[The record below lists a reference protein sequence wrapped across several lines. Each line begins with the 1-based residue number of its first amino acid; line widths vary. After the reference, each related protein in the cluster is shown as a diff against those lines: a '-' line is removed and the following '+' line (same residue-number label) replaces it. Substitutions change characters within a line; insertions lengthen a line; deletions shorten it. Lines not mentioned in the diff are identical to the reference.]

1 MRLIQTYRRALLPL
15 TLLVSLAGC
24 RGPASSE
31 ASEGDALQAIEEAM
45 ASAQHEA
52 AVDDSVAVAPQTGAD
67 YAKALEDAY
76 LAGGEEAATAGE
88 AFESDSGTAT
98 GVEVGQDPPPEI
110 DFDDLLLGASAQEG
124 DGPIQNPYEEFGERI
139 VWYRDSGLIMKPF
152 TFPLGAGGRVQALI
166 ETHSGLDIHGAP
178 VDNNNM
184 PEGAQPPGSVVLHLL
199 NGQGA
204 ETFTPPRTPGVTKPR
219 VVPLSDWLVVTAAPE
234 EMRQIQRF
242 IRLFISSA
250 RQIQV
255 EAKIVELTTTKTSD
269 YGIRPVDG
277 VTPIFG
283 LPNAGSLIHSVD
295 FSFGNT
301 VDVGE
306 AIFGVSAVFD
316 GVQFNALLEMIS
328 TDESAAII
336 SQPKVAVREGARA
349 ELIEVQQTPVM
360 KLNSIN
366 ANGQFTWTISF
377 RDVGVQLYVVP
388 RIIGSNTLILDVD
401 TEVSQITGTAA
412 TFIVTD
418 PNGSSSTVGIPEV
431 AKRKATTT
439 VRLDAGQGLVIGGL
453 ISERTLQR
461 EKKVPVLGDLPLLG
475 SIFKSHYQVQER
487 TDVLFFI
494 YPRIL
499 QGIDLN
505 SDF

>member
-1 MRLIQTYRRALLPL
+1 VRLIQITRRALLPL
-15 TLLVSLAGC
+15 TFLGSLAAC
-24 RGPASSE
+24 RGPAPSE
-31 ASEGDALQAIEEAM
+31 APQGEALRAIEEAM
-45 ASAQHEA
+45 ARAENGEVLEGA
-52 AVDDSVAVAPQTGAD
+52 NGDAVWTEAD
-67 YAKALEDAY
+67 YAKALEEAY
-76 LAGGEEAATAGE
+76 LSGGEDGAADGGDEADPDAVPDSE
-88 AFESDSGTAT
+88 AD
-98 GVEVGQDPPPEI
+98 QDPLPEI
-110 DFDDLLLGASAQEG
+110 DLDDLLLGASAQ
-124 DGPIQNPYEEFGERI
+124 DASGPALSPYEEFGERI

-152 TFPLGAGGRVQALI
+152 TFPLGSGVRVRALI
-166 ETHSGLDIHGAP
+166 ETHSGLTIHGAP
-178 VDNNNM
+178 VDDTNM
-184 PEGAQPPGSVVLHLL
+184 PEGDQPPGSVVLHVLQ
-199 NGQGA
+199 GQGA
-204 ETFTPPRTPGVTKPR
+204 ETFTPPRTPGVSKPTL
-219 VVPLSDWLVVTAAPE
+219 VPLSDWLVVTAAPA
-234 EMRQIQRF
+234 EMRQVQRF
-242 IRLFISSA
+242 VRVFVSNA

-283 LPNAGSLIHSVD
+283 LPNAGSLVHSVD

-328 TDESAAII
+328 TDESASII

-349 ELIEVQQTPVM
+349 ELVEVQQEPVM
-360 KLNSIN
+360 KLNAIN
-366 ANGQFTWTISF
+366 ADGQFTWTITF
-377 RDVGVQLYVVP
+377 REVGVQLYVVP

-418 PNGSSSTVGIPEV
+418 PNGSTSTVGIPEV
-431 AKRKATTT
+431 ARRRATTT

-461 EKKVPVLGDLPLLG
+461 EKKVPLLGDLPLLG
-475 SIFKSHYQVQER
+475 GIFRSRYQVQER

>member
-1 MRLIQTYRRALLPL
+1 LLCLPL
-15 TLLVSLAGC
+15 LAVLAAC
-24 RGPASSE
+24 RGLASTES
-31 ASEGDALQAIEEAM
+31 SQGDFLGVIEEAM
-45 ASAQHEA
+45 LA
-52 AVDDSVAVAPQTGAD
+52 ATEGEILDAPPVDRAHGDAD
-67 YAKALEDAY
+67 YATALQEAY
-76 LAGGEEAATAGE
+76 LAAGE
-88 AFESDSGTAT
+88 AAASDGASAPAPDSATDAATTSGADR
-98 GVEVGQDPPPEI
+98 DPLPET
-110 DFDDLLLGASAQEG
+110 DLDDLLLGASSQ
-124 DGPIQNPYEEFGERI
+124 DTQDPVVSPYKEFGERI

-152 TFPLGAGGRVQALI
+152 TFPLGAGERVQALI
-166 ETHSGLDIHGAP
+166 QTHSGLTIHAAP
-178 VDNNNM
+178 VDATNM
-184 PEGAQPPGSVVLHLL
+184 PEGEQPPGSVVIHLL
-199 NGQGA
+199 KGQGA
-204 ETFTPPRTPGVTKPR
+204 EAFTPPRTPGVTTPTA
-219 VVPLSDWLVVTAAPE
+219 VALSDWLVVTAAPE
-234 EMRQIQRF
+234 EMRQVRRF
-242 IRLFISSA
+242 IRTFVSSA

-295 FSFGNT
+295 FSLGNT

-328 TDESAAII
+328 TDESASII

-349 ELIEVQQTPVM
+349 ELVEVTQVPVM
-360 KLNSIN
+360 KLNAIS
-366 ANGQFTWTISF
+366 ADGQFTWNVTF

-388 RIIGSNTLILDVD
+388 HVVGNDTIILNVD

-412 TFIVTD
+412 TFILTD
-418 PNGSSSTVGIPEV
+418 PSGSTSTVGVPEV
-431 AKRKATTT
+431 ATRRATTT

-453 ISERTLQR
+453 ISERILQR
-461 EKKVPVLGDLPLLG
+461 EKKVPLLGDIPLLG
-475 SIFKSHYQVQER
+475 NIFKSQYQVLER

-499 QGIDLN
+499 QGIDLS

>member
-1 MRLIQTYRRALLPL
+1 
-15 TLLVSLAGC
+15 
-24 RGPASSE
+24 
-31 ASEGDALQAIEEAM
+31 M
-45 ASAQHEA
+45 ASAQDEG
-52 AVDDSVAVAPQTGAD
+52 DREGPIGESAPTGAD
-67 YAKALEDAY
+67 YAKALEEAY
-76 LAGGEEAATAGE
+76 LAGGEEGGTANEGD
-88 AFESDSGTAT
+88 ESDPDVVPDFEA
-98 GVEVGQDPPPEI
+98 DPDLLPEI
-110 DFDDLLLGASAQEG
+110 DLDDLLLGVSAQ
-124 DGPIQNPYEEFGERI
+124 DGSGPALSPYEEFGERI

-152 TFPLGAGGRVQALI
+152 TFPLGAGERVQTLI
-166 ETHSGLDIHGAP
+166 QTHAGLNIHGVP
-178 VDNNNM
+178 VDDANM
-184 PEGAQPPGSVVLHLL
+184 PEGDQPPGSVVLHVLK
-199 NGQGA
+199 GQGA
-204 ETFTPPRTPGVTKPR
+204 ETFSSPRTAGVSKPTL
-219 VVPLSDWLVVTAAPE
+219 VPLFDWLVVTAAPA

-242 IRLFISSA
+242 IRAFVSNA

-328 TDESAAII
+328 TDESASII

-349 ELIEVQQTPVM
+349 ELVEVQQEPVM
-360 KLNSIN
+360 KLNAIN
-366 ANGQFTWTISF
+366 SNGQFTWTITF

-388 RIIGSNTLILDVD
+388 RVIGSSTLILDVD

-418 PNGSSSTVGIPEV
+418 PNGASSTVGIPEV
-431 AKRKATTT
+431 ARRRATTT

-461 EKKVPVLGDLPLLG
+461 EKKVPLLGDLPLLG
-475 SIFKSHYQVQER
+475 RIFKSRYQVQER

>member
-1 MRLIQTYRRALLPL
+1 
-15 TLLVSLAGC
+15 V
-24 RGPASSE
+24 
-31 ASEGDALQAIEEAM
+31 DALRAIEEAM
-45 ASAQHEA
+45 AGAQDGVDLEGPIADSAPTE
-52 AVDDSVAVAPQTGAD
+52 AD
-67 YAKALEDAY
+67 YAKALEEAY
-76 LAGGEEAATAGE
+76 LSGGEDGAANEGG
-88 AFESDSGTAT
+88 ESDPDAVPDSEAD
-98 GVEVGQDPPPEI
+98 QDPLPEI
-110 DFDDLLLGASAQEG
+110 DLDDLLLGASVQDEG
-124 DGPIQNPYEEFGERI
+124 GPVLNPYEEFGERI

-152 TFPLGAGGRVQALI
+152 TFPLGSGERVQALI
-166 ETHSGLDIHGAP
+166 QTHSGLTVHGAP
-178 VDNNNM
+178 VDDTNM

-199 NGQGA
+199 KGQGA
-204 ETFTPPRTPGVTKPR
+204 ETFTPPRAAGVSKPR
-219 VVPLSDWLVVTAAPE
+219 LVPLSDWLVVTAAPA
-234 EMRQIQRF
+234 EMRHVQRF
-242 IRLFISSA
+242 IRIFVSNA

-328 TDESAAII
+328 TDESASII

-349 ELIEVQQTPVM
+349 ELVEVQQEPVM
-360 KLNSIN
+360 KLNAIN
-366 ANGQFTWTISF
+366 ANGQFTWTITF

-388 RIIGSNTLILDVD
+388 RVIGSNTLILDVD

-418 PNGSSSTVGIPEV
+418 PNGSTSTVGIPEV
-431 AKRKATTT
+431 ARRRATTT

-461 EKKVPVLGDLPLLG
+461 EKKVPVLGDIPLLG
-475 SIFKSHYQVQER
+475 RIFKSRYQVQER

-505 SDF
+505 PDF

>member
-1 MRLIQTYRRALLPL
+1 MVTAQN
-15 TLLVSLAGC
+15 
-24 RGPASSE
+24 
-31 ASEGDALQAIEEAM
+31 EEAL
-45 ASAQHEA
+45 EE
-52 AVDDSVAVAPQTGAD
+52 SVATSAPTGAD
-67 YAKALEDAY
+67 YAKALEEAY
-76 LAGGEEAATAGE
+76 LSDGKDGAESGALETDPDAALDFEA
-88 AFESDSGTAT
+88 
-98 GVEVGQDPPPEI
+98 GQDPVPEI
-110 DFDDLLLGASAQEG
+110 DLDDLLVGASSQEG
-124 DGPIQNPYEEFGERI
+124 GGSILNPYEEFGERI

-152 TFPLGAGGRVQALI
+152 TFPLGAGERVQALI
-166 ETHSGLDIHGAP
+166 QTHSGLTVHGAP
-178 VDNNNM
+178 VDDTNM
-184 PEGAQPPGSVVLHLL
+184 PEGAQPSGSVVLHLL

-204 ETFTPPRTPGVTKPR
+204 ETFTPPRVAGVVRPR
-219 VVPLSDWLVVTAAPE
+219 LVPLSDWLVVTAAPE

-242 IRLFISSA
+242 IRVFVSSA

-328 TDESAAII
+328 TDESASII
-336 SQPKVAVREGARA
+336 SQPKVAVREGTRA
-349 ELIEVQQTPVM
+349 ELVEVQQEPVM
-360 KLNSIN
+360 KLNAIN
-366 ANGQFTWTISF
+366 ANGQFTWTIAF

-418 PNGSSSTVGIPEV
+418 SNGASSTVGIPEV
-431 AKRKATTT
+431 ARRRATTT

-461 EKKVPVLGDLPLLG
+461 EKKVPLLGDMPLVG
-475 SIFKSHYQVQER
+475 SLFKSHYQVQER

>member
-1 MRLIQTYRRALLPL
+1 M
-15 TLLVSLAGC
+15 SLAVMPACQGPESAESSEGESL
-24 RGPASSE
+24 RTLEAAMGDAQDPDGDMDPKLDPASSE
-31 ASEGDALQAIEEAM
+31 EEY
-45 ASAQHEA
+45 
-52 AVDDSVAVAPQTGAD
+52 T
-67 YAKALEDAY
+67 KALEEAY
-76 LAGGEEAATAGE
+76 QAGAREPDVGGSTGEPV
-88 AFESDSGTAT
+88 FDSAPLDGADD
-98 GVEVGQDPPPEI
+98 GQDPVPEI
-110 DFDDLLLGASAQEG
+110 DLDDLLLGAGAQDG
-124 DGPIQNPYEEFGERI
+124 DAPIVSPYEEFGERI

-152 TFPLGAGGRVQALI
+152 TFPLGAGARVQALI
-166 ETHSGLDIHGAP
+166 KSHAGLKVHAAP
-178 VDNNNM
+178 IDAEAM
-184 PEGAQPPGSVVLHLL
+184 PEGEQLPGTVVLHLL
-199 NGQGA
+199 NAQGA
-204 ETFTPPRTPGVTKPR
+204 EAFTPPRKPGVTAPK
-219 VVPLSDWLVVTAAPE
+219 VVPLADWLVVTAAPR
-234 EMRQIQRF
+234 EMRQVQRF
-242 IRLFISSA
+242 IRAFISSA

-255 EAKIVELTTTKTSD
+255 EAKIVELTTTQTSD

-283 LPNAGSLIHSVD
+283 LPNAGSLIHDID

-316 GVQFNALLEMIS
+316 GVQFNALLEMVS
-328 TDESAAII
+328 TDESASII

-349 ELIEVQQTPVM
+349 ELVEVQQEPVM
-360 KLNSIN
+360 KLNAIN
-366 ANGQFTWTISF
+366 ANGQFTWTINF
-377 RDVGVQLYVVP
+377 REVGVQLYVVP
-388 RIIGSNTLILDVD
+388 RVVGNNTLILDVD

-418 PNGSSSTVGIPEV
+418 AAGASSTVGVPEV

-439 VRLDAGQGLVIGGL
+439 VRLEAGQGLVIGGL

-461 EKKVPVLGDLPLLG
+461 ERKVPLLG
-475 SIFKSHYQVQER
+475 DIPLLGNIFKSNYQIQER

-505 SDF
+505 TDF

>member
-1 MRLIQTYRRALLPL
+1 
-15 TLLVSLAGC
+15 
-24 RGPASSE
+24 
-31 ASEGDALQAIEEAM
+31 
-45 ASAQHEA
+45 
-52 AVDDSVAVAPQTGAD
+52 
-67 YAKALEDAY
+67 
-76 LAGGEEAATAGE
+76 
-88 AFESDSGTAT
+88 
-98 GVEVGQDPPPEI
+98 
-110 DFDDLLLGASAQEG
+110 
-124 DGPIQNPYEEFGERI
+124 
-139 VWYRDSGLIMKPF
+139 
-152 TFPLGAGGRVQALI
+152 
-166 ETHSGLDIHGAP
+166 
-178 VDNNNM
+178 
-184 PEGAQPPGSVVLHLL
+184 
-199 NGQGA
+199 
-204 ETFTPPRTPGVTKPR
+204 
-219 VVPLSDWLVVTAAPE
+219 
-234 EMRQIQRF
+234 
-242 IRLFISSA
+242 
-250 RQIQV
+250 
-255 EAKIVELTTTKTSD
+255 
-269 YGIRPVDG
+269 VDG

>member
-1 MRLIQTYRRALLPL
+1 LR
-15 TLLVSLAGC
+15 
-24 RGPASSE
+24 
-31 ASEGDALQAIEEAM
+31 AIEEAM
-45 ASAQHEA
+45 ATAQDGGDLADPAEA
-52 AVDDSVAVAPQTGAD
+52 TVPTGAD
-67 YAKALEDAY
+67 YAKALEEAY
-76 LAGGEEAATAGE
+76 LSGAEDGVADEAIG
-88 AFESDSGTAT
+88 SDSDAVSDSDGN
-98 GVEVGQDPPPEI
+98 QDPLPEI
-110 DFDDLLLGASAQEG
+110 DLDDLLLGASSQEG
-124 DGPIQNPYEEFGERI
+124 DGPVLNPYEEFGERI

-152 TFPLGAGGRVQALI
+152 TFPLGAGERVQALI
-166 ETHSGLDIHGAP
+166 QTHSGLSIHGAP
-178 VDNNNM
+178 IDNANM
-184 PEGAQPPGSVVLHLL
+184 PAGAQPPGSVVLHLL

-204 ETFTPPRTPGVTKPR
+204 ETFTPPRTAGVVRPKL
-219 VVPLSDWLVVTAAPE
+219 VPLFDWLVVTAAPE

-242 IRLFISSA
+242 IRAFISSA

-328 TDESAAII
+328 TDESATII

-349 ELIEVQQTPVM
+349 ELIEVQQEPVM
-360 KLNSIN
+360 KLNAIN
-366 ANGQFTWTISF
+366 ANGQFTWTITF

-418 PNGSSSTVGIPEV
+418 PSGSSSTVGIPEV

-461 EKKVPVLGDLPLLG
+461 EKKVPLLGDMPLLG
-475 SIFKSHYQVQER
+475 SIFKSRYQVQER

-505 SDF
+505 PDF